1 MAFMLHYGF
10 NIQDIVPHWCQYTG
24 EEFVRSLNET
34 IPTSPI
40 KFDLVLLN
48 MKVKYCQK

>member
-24 EEFVRSLNET
+24 EEFVRSLNKT

-40 KFDLVLLN
+40 KFDLVLN